1 MKNGLFRNIL
11 LLIFFN
17 IVFASKTYAQDE
29 LNKWVVGIGINAVD
43 YFPVLNPTHFPGL
56 DPSTGNQDGFFNE
69 IWNAEDHWNVFAPK
83 VNVTRYWKNRISLD
97 VSFSVNK
104 ITRYGDIEIDA
115 ISYYAIDGNLQY
127 SLVNPQNYFTPFIYA
142 GGGYTFADRSGG
154 TVNAGIGANYWFS
167 DSFGVN
173 AQGGYKYNSPDYQL
187 KPHMFYSFSL
197 VMKINAQRR
206 YKWNS
211 RKKFNWRNGR

>member
-1 MKNGLFRNIL
+1 MKNGLLKYIL
-11 LLIFFN
+11 LLFFIN
-17 IVFASKTYAQDE
+17 IVFVNTSYSQDQY
-29 LNKWVVGIGINAVD
+29 NKWVVGIGINAID

-69 IWNAEDHWNVFAPK
+69 IWNAEDHWNVFAPR

-97 VSFSVNK
+97 VSFSVNE

-127 SLVNPQNYFTPFIYA
+127 SLVNPENYFTPFIYA

-167 DSFGVN
+167 DSFGLN

-187 KPHMFYSFSL
+187 KPHMYYSFSL
-197 VMKINAQRR
+197 VMKLNAQRR

-211 RKKFNWRNGR
+211 RKRFNWRNGG